1 MSSTLAPYGLSAQ
14 GNIGGKYKGETNVYP
29 LVILT
34 TSIGIQDT
42 LSPLTNGGVS
52 GVGRGVAANGGATA
66 ISQITG
72 VSQGVEYINA
82 YGQVVNAKYFPANTS
97 VYTNTYPYLSVNDDP
112 YSMFNVQCNAAV
124 TNGLPIIGKNYDLVI
139 NNANSTS
146 GISTMSLGI
155 STYSSASVYRNVR
168 VIGLASG
175 SLTTNSWSDLYP
187 DVKVV
192 INNHAYRAPT
202 IGL

>member
-1 MSSTLAPYGLSAQ
+1 MSSTSAPYGLSAQ
-14 GNIGGKYKGETNVYP
+14 GNIGGKYKGETNIYP
-29 LVILT
+29 LVIT
-34 TSIGIQDT
+34 NTGIGIQDI
-42 LSPLTNGGVS
+42 LAPLTNGGVS
-52 GVGRGVAANGGATA
+52 GVGRGVAANGNAAATY
-66 ISQITG
+66 QITG
-72 VSQGVEYINA
+72 VSQGVEYINS
-82 YGQVVNAKYFPANTS
+82 YGQVVNAKYFPANTA
-97 VYTNTYPYLSVNDDP
+97 VYAGTYPYLSVNDDP

-124 TNGLPIIGKNYDLVI
+124 TNGYPVVGKNYDLTI
-139 NNANSTS
+139 SNANTTS
-146 GISTMSLGI
+146 GISTMSLNI
-155 STYSSASVYRNVR
+155 ASYSNASVYRNVR